1 MDLAQRVRRAIL
13 IVAEKYTR
21 IGRLAQCAVAKFGS
35 VLQIAGGHVFL
46 TALEI
51 QEYRGLDRRR

>member
-21 IGRLAQCAVAKFGS
+21 AGRFGQCAVAGLW
-35 VLQIAGGHVFL
+35 VTLLGVQLL
-46 TALEI
+46 TGA
-51 QEYRGLDRRR
+51 